1 MNLSLDEIFEILN
14 DIDYKRI
21 DEQKSPIKKS
31 NKDKTIV
38 LPKLQISEDWGQTG
52 TPDRAVLQS
61 IVSKATKGAPG
72 KNPLVKLARLNDY
85 LDLVISNL
93 DKEYSISKLLSSIII
108 IETMMKMF
116 NSFSPGP
123 TGFLNEAFLSVFY
136 GSDAIQVPAS
146 ESLGVEDIIVNK
158 SNQLISLKTVDAAN
172 PVIKGSLEGLKNSLN
187 NDQFNNNITYHI
199 FLKETSGNKIQNLRM
214 HEIQIKRSSIP
225 IFYSDNVDSSKSYM
239 GMVYVVPSPTQQVPD
254 TTSSDSKEKIV
265 TTTQSD
271 TIKEAKELPFN
282 LKSPQPSPD
291 QIDWDV
297 AELKTVSLARG
308 KSGIRDSKS
317 FDIPGSVWINYTTT
331 NKAGLFLDLSD
342 ERYLKVLKG
351 ATTNLNSQIVE
362 LFSSLEQFS
371 NNITQFFAANNSNS
385 GVKAYKNAID
395 LEKQTGKVISP
406 ESK

>member
-1 MNLSLDEIFEILN
+1 
-14 DIDYKRI
+14 
-21 DEQKSPIKKS
+21 
-31 NKDKTIV
+31 
-38 LPKLQISEDWGQTG
+38 
-52 TPDRAVLQS
+52 
-61 IVSKATKGAPG
+61 
-72 KNPLVKLARLNDY
+72 
-85 LDLVISNL
+85 
-93 DKEYSISKLLSSIII
+93 
-108 IETMMKMF
+108 
-116 NSFSPGP
+116 
-123 TGFLNEAFLSVFY
+123 
-136 GSDAIQVPAS
+136 
-146 ESLGVEDIIVNK
+146 
-158 SNQLISLKTVDAAN
+158 
-172 PVIKGSLEGLKNSLN
+172 
-187 NDQFNNNITYHI
+187 
-199 FLKETSGNKIQNLRM
+199 
-214 HEIQIKRSSIP
+214 
-225 IFYSDNVDSSKSYM
+225 M

>member
-38 LPKLQISEDWGQTG
+38 LPKLQISEDWGKTG

>member
-38 LPKLQISEDWGQTG
+38 LPKLQISEDWGKTG

-239 GMVYVVPSPTQQVPD
+239 GMVYVPD